1 MSRRHNRIL
10 MAHGAGGRLTGEL
23 ISQIFLPALENRHL
37 ATLSDAVVLPE
48 LPPGRPAMS
57 TDAFVVDPPV
67 FPGGDIGRLSVCG
80 TVNDVSMGGAT
91 PLWLTWALILE
102 EGTDMALVER
112 CTAGAATAAE
122 EAGVAIVA
130 GDTKVVAKGS
140 GDKIFA
146 ITTGLGVAPPGRDI
160 GDHRIRANDVII
172 ASGPLGDHGA
182 VIMAVR
188 HQLESETLQSDA
200 APVNGLVENLYAAG
214 IEVHALHDP
223 TRGGLKAVANEVAG
237 RSGRRQV
244 LTERLIPVRPEA
256 SAVCELLGLDP
267 FGLACEGRFL
277 AWVAQDD
284 ADRAVAA
291 LRKHPQGRDA
301 AVIGRVEEETPGA
314 APVILETHSGATRPL
329 DLLSG
334 TDLPRIC

>member
-1 MSRRHNRIL
+1 MKNRKIL

-23 ISQIFLPALENRHL
+23 ISQTFLPALNNQHL
-37 ATLSDAVVLPE
+37 APLSDAAVLPE

-67 FPGGDIGRLSVCG
+67 FPGGDIGHLSVCG
-80 TVNDVSMGGAT
+80 TVNDLAMGGAA

-102 EGTDMALVER
+102 EGTDMDLVER
-112 CTAGAATAAE
+112 CTASAAAAAK

-146 ITTGLGVAPPGRDI
+146 ITAGLGVVPPGRDI
-160 GDHRIRANDVII
+160 GDHRIRPGDAII

-188 HQLESETLQSDA
+188 HQLESETLQSDG
-200 APVNGLVENLYAAG
+200 APVNHLVEKLYAAG
-214 IEVHALHDP
+214 VEIHSLHDP
-223 TRGGLKAVANEVAG
+223 TRGGLKSVANEVAG
-237 RSGRRQV
+237 RSESRQV
-244 LTERLIPVRPEA
+244 LTESMIPIRPEV
-256 SAVCELLGLDP
+256 SAVCEVLGLDP
-267 FGLACEGRFL
+267 LGLACEGRFL
-277 AWVAQDD
+277 AWVRSDH

-291 LRKHPQGRDA
+291 LRQHPSGREA
-301 AVIGRVEEETPGA
+301 AIIGRVEPGVTGA
-314 APVILETHSGATRPL
+314 APVILETSTGATRPL

>member
-1 MSRRHNRIL
+1 MKNRKIL

-23 ISQIFLPALENRHL
+23 ISETFLPALRNQHL
-37 ATLSDAVVLPE
+37 ATLSDAAVLPE

-67 FPGGDIGRLSVCG
+67 FPGGDIGHLSVCG
-80 TVNDVSMGGAT
+80 TVNDLAMGGAA

-102 EGTDMALVER
+102 EGTDMDLLER
-112 CTAGAATAAE
+112 CTASAAAAAE

-146 ITTGLGVAPPGRDI
+146 ITAGLGVVPPGRDI
-160 GDHRIRANDVII
+160 GDHRIRPGDVII

-188 HQLESETLQSDA
+188 HQLESETLQSDG
-200 APVNGLVENLYAAG
+200 APVNHLVEKLFESG
-214 IEVHALHDP
+214 IEVHSLHDP
-223 TRGGLKAVANEVAG
+223 TRGGLKSVANEVAG
-237 RSGRRQV
+237 RSESRQV
-244 LTERLIPVRPEA
+244 LTESMIPIRPEV

-267 FGLACEGRFL
+267 LGLACEGRFL
-277 AWVAQDD
+277 AWVQKDH
-284 ADRAVAA
+284 ADKAVAA
-291 LRKHPQGRDA
+291 LREHPSGRDA
-301 AVIGRVEEETPGA
+301 AVIGRVEAGVTGA
-314 APVILETHSGATRPL
+314 APVILETSTGATRPL

>member
-1 MSRRHNRIL
+1 MKNRKIL

-23 ISQIFLPALENRHL
+23 ISQTFLPALNNQHL
-37 ATLSDAVVLPE
+37 ATLSDAAVLPE

-67 FPGGDIGRLSVCG
+67 FPGGDIGHLSVCG
-80 TVNDVSMGGAT
+80 TVNDLAMGGAA

-102 EGTDMALVER
+102 EGTDMDLVER
-112 CTAGAATAAE
+112 CTASAAAAAK

-146 ITTGLGVAPPGRDI
+146 ITAGLGVVPPGRDI
-160 GDHRIRANDVII
+160 GDHRIRHGDAII

-188 HQLESETLQSDA
+188 HQLESETLQSDG
-200 APVNGLVENLYAAG
+200 APVNHLVEKLYAAG
-214 IEVHALHDP
+214 VEIHSLHDP
-223 TRGGLKAVANEVAG
+223 TRGGLKSVANEVAG
-237 RSGRRQV
+237 RSESRQV
-244 LTERLIPVRPEA
+244 LTESMIPIRPEV
-256 SAVCELLGLDP
+256 SAVCEVLGLDP
-267 FGLACEGRFL
+267 LGLACEGRFL
-277 AWVAQDD
+277 AWVRSDH

-291 LRKHPQGRDA
+291 LRQHPSGREA
-301 AVIGRVEEETPGA
+301 AIIGRVEPGVTGA
-314 APVILETHSGATRPL
+314 APVILETSTGATRPL

>member
-1 MSRRHNRIL
+1 MTRRHSKIL

-23 ISQIFLPALENRHL
+23 ISETFLPTLTNRHL
-37 ATLSDAVVLPE
+37 ATLSDAAILPE

-80 TVNDVSMGGAT
+80 TVNDVAMGGAT

-102 EGTDMALVER
+102 EGTDMELVEL
-112 CTAGAATAAE
+112 CTASAAKAAK

-146 ITTGLGVAPPGRDI
+146 ITAGLGVVPPGRDI
-160 GDHRIRANDVII
+160 GDHRIRPGDAII

-188 HQLESETLQSDA
+188 HQLESETLKSDG
-200 APVNGLVENLYAAG
+200 APVNHLAESLFTAG
-214 IEVHALHDP
+214 IDVHALHDP
-223 TRGGLKAVANEVAG
+223 TRGGLKSVANEVAG
-237 RSGRRQV
+237 RTHCRQI
-244 LTERLIPVRPEA
+244 LAEKAIPIRPEV

-267 FGLACEGRFL
+267 LGLACEGRFL
-277 AWVAQDD
+277 AWVAPED
-284 ADRAVAA
+284 ADQAVEV
-291 LRKHPQGRDA
+291 LRRHPDGGKA
-301 AVIGRVEEETPGA
+301 EIIGRVEEGKLGA
-314 APVILETHSGATRPL
+314 APVIVETITGATRPL

>member
-1 MSRRHNRIL
+1 MKNRKIL

-23 ISQIFLPALENRHL
+23 ISGTFLPALRNQHL
-37 ATLSDAVVLPE
+37 ATLSDAAVLPE

-67 FPGGDIGRLSVCG
+67 FPGGDIGHLSVCG
-80 TVNDVSMGGAT
+80 TVNDIAMGGAQ

-102 EGTDMALVER
+102 EGTDMDLVEL
-112 CTAGAATAAE
+112 CTASAASAAK

-146 ITTGLGVAPPGRDI
+146 ITAGLGVVPPGRDI
-160 GDHRIRANDVII
+160 GDHRIRPGDAII

-188 HQLESETLQSDA
+188 HQLESETLRSDG
-200 APVNGLVENLYAAG
+200 APVNHLVEKLFTAG
-214 IEVHALHDP
+214 IEIHALHDP
-223 TRGGLKAVANEVAG
+223 TRGGLKSVANEVAG
-237 RSGRRQV
+237 RSGSRQI
-244 LTERLIPVRPEA
+244 LTEGAIPIRPEV

-267 FGLACEGRFL
+267 LGLACEGRFL
-277 AWVAQDD
+277 AWVAQGD
-284 ADRAVAA
+284 ADQAVAE
-291 LRKHPQGRDA
+291 LRKYPSGRDA
-301 AVIGRVEEETPGA
+301 AVIGRVEAGVAGA
-314 APVILETHSGATRPL
+314 APVILETLTGATRPL

>member
-1 MSRRHNRIL
+1 MKNRKIL

-23 ISQIFLPALENRHL
+23 ISETFLPALRNQYL
-37 ATLSDAVVLPE
+37 ATLSDAAVLPE

-67 FPGGDIGRLSVCG
+67 FPGGDIGHLSVCG
-80 TVNDVSMGGAT
+80 TVNDLAMGGAA

-102 EGTDMALVER
+102 EGTDMDLVER
-112 CTAGAATAAE
+112 CTASAAAAAK

-146 ITTGLGVAPPGRDI
+146 ITAGLGVVPPGRDI
-160 GDHRIRANDVII
+160 GDHRIRHGDAII

-188 HQLESETLQSDA
+188 HQLESETLQSDG
-200 APVNGLVENLYAAG
+200 APVNHLVEKLYAA
-214 IEVHALHDP
+214 EVEIHSLHDP
-223 TRGGLKAVANEVAG
+223 TRGGLKSVANEVAG
-237 RSGRRQV
+237 RSESRQV
-244 LTERLIPVRPEA
+244 LTESMIPIRPEV
-256 SAVCELLGLDP
+256 SAVCEVLGLDP
-267 FGLACEGRFL
+267 LGLACEGRFL
-277 AWVAQDD
+277 AWVRSDH

-291 LRKHPQGRDA
+291 LRQHPSGREA
-301 AVIGRVEEETPGA
+301 AVIGRVEPGVTGA
-314 APVILETHSGATRPL
+314 APVLLETSTGATRPL

>member
-1 MSRRHNRIL
+1 MARRHSKIL

-23 ISQIFLPALENRHL
+23 ISETFLPALRNQHL
-37 ATLSDAVVLPE
+37 ATLSDAAVLPE

-67 FPGGDIGRLSVCG
+67 FPGGDIGHLSVCG
-80 TVNDVSMGGAT
+80 TVNDIAMGGAQ

-102 EGTDMALVER
+102 EGTDMDLVER
-112 CTAGAATAAE
+112 CTASAAAAAN

-146 ITTGLGVAPPGRDI
+146 ITAGLGVVPPGRDI
-160 GDHRIRANDVII
+160 GDHRIRPGDAII

-188 HQLESETLQSDA
+188 HQLESETLRSDG
-200 APVNGLVENLYAAG
+200 APVNHLVEKLFTAG
-214 IEVHALHDP
+214 IEIHALHDP
-223 TRGGLKAVANEVAG
+223 TRGGLKSVANEVAG
-237 RSGRRQV
+237 RSGSRQV
-244 LTERLIPVRPEA
+244 LTEGSIPIRPEV

-267 FGLACEGRFL
+267 LGLACEGRFL
-277 AWVAQDD
+277 AWVAQGD
-284 ADRAVAA
+284 ADRAVAE
-291 LRKHPQGRDA
+291 LRKTPSGRDA
-301 AVIGRVEEETPGA
+301 AVIGRVEAGVAGA
-314 APVILETHSGATRPL
+314 APVILETNTGATRPL

>member
-1 MSRRHNRIL
+1 MTHRKIL

-23 ISQIFLPALENRHL
+23 ISQTFLPALNNQHL
-37 ATLSDAVVLPE
+37 ATLSDAAVLPE

-67 FPGGDIGRLSVCG
+67 FPGGDIGHLSVCG
-80 TVNDVSMGGAT
+80 TVNDLAMGGAA

-102 EGTDMALVER
+102 EGTDMDLVER
-112 CTAGAATAAE
+112 CTASAAAAAK

-146 ITTGLGVAPPGRDI
+146 ITAGLGVVPPGRDI
-160 GDHRIRANDVII
+160 GDHRIRPGDAII
-172 ASGPLGDHGA
+172 TSGPLGDHGA

-188 HQLESETLQSDA
+188 HQLESETLQSDG
-200 APVNGLVENLYAAG
+200 APVNHLVETLYAAG
-214 IEVHALHDP
+214 VEVHALHDP
-223 TRGGLKAVANEVAG
+223 TRGGLKSVANEVAG
-237 RSGRRQV
+237 RSGCRQV
-244 LTERLIPVRPEA
+244 LTENLIPIRPEV

-267 FGLACEGRFL
+267 LGLACEGRFL
-277 AWVAQDD
+277 AWVQSDHT
-284 ADRAVAA
+284 DRAVAA
-291 LRKHPQGRDA
+291 LKEHPSGRDA
-301 AVIGRVEEETPGA
+301 AVIGRVEAGVAGA
-314 APVILETHSGATRPL
+314 APVILETHTGGTRPL

>member
-1 MSRRHNRIL
+1 MTTRKIL

-23 ISQIFLPALENRHL
+23 ISQTFLPLLKNRYL
-37 ATLSDAVVLPE
+37 ATLSDAAILPE

-67 FPGGDIGRLSVCG
+67 FPGGDIGHLSVCG
-80 TVNDVSMGGAT
+80 TVNDIAMGGAT

-102 EGTDMALVER
+102 EGTDMDLVER
-112 CTAGAATAAE
+112 CTSSAAAAAK

-146 ITTGLGVAPPGRDI
+146 ITAGLGVVPPGRDI
-160 GDHRIRANDVII
+160 GDHKIRPGDLII

-188 HQLESETLQSDA
+188 HQMESDTLQSDG
-200 APVNGLVENLYAAG
+200 APVNGLVDSLYAAG
-214 IEVHALHDP
+214 VEIHALHDP
-223 TRGGLKAVANEVAG
+223 TRGGLKSVANEVAG
-237 RSGRRQV
+237 RSGCRQV
-244 LTERLIPVRPEA
+244 LTEGSIPIRPEV

-267 FGLACEGRFL
+267 LGLACEGRFL
-277 AWVAQDD
+277 AWVDPKD

-291 LRKHPQGRDA
+291 LRKKQSGRDA
-301 AVIGRVEEETPGA
+301 AVIGRVEAGVA
-314 APVILETHSGATRPL
+314 GVAPVILETISGASRPL

>member
-1 MSRRHNRIL
+1 MKRKKIL
-10 MAHGAGGRLTGEL
+10 MGHGAGGRLTGEL
-23 ISQIFLPALENRHL
+23 ISQTFLPALSNPYL
-37 ATLSDAVVLPE
+37 ATLSDAAVLPE

-57 TDAFVVDPPV
+57 TDAFVVDPPI

-102 EGTDMALVER
+102 EGTDMSLVEQ
-112 CTAGAATAAE
+112 CTASAAAAAK
-122 EAGVAIVA
+122 EAGVSIVA

-146 ITTGLGVAPPGRDI
+146 ITAGLGVVPPGRDV
-160 GDHRIRANDVII
+160 GDHTIEAGDAII

-188 HQLESETLQSDA
+188 HQLQSASLQSDA
-200 APVNGLVENLYAAG
+200 APVNHLVDSLFAAG
-214 IEVHALHDP
+214 VNVHALHDP
-223 TRGGLKAVANEVAG
+223 TRGGLKAVANEVAK
-237 RSGRRQV
+237 RSGMRQV
-244 LTERLIPVRPEA
+244 LSEDAIPIRPEV

-267 FGLACEGRFL
+267 LGLACEGRFL
-277 AWVAQDD
+277 AWVA
-284 ADRAVAA
+284 ADEAKRAVAI
-291 LRKHPQGRDA
+291 LREHPSGKDA
-301 AVIGRVEEETPGA
+301 AVIGRVERATPGS
-314 APVILETHSGATRPL
+314 APVILETHTGATRPL

>member
-1 MSRRHNRIL
+1 MKNRKIL

-23 ISQIFLPALENRHL
+23 ISQTFLPALNNQHL
-37 ATLSDAVVLPE
+37 ATLSDAAVLPE

-67 FPGGDIGRLSVCG
+67 FPGGDIGHLSVCG
-80 TVNDVSMGGAT
+80 TVNDLAMGGAA

-102 EGTDMALVER
+102 EGTDMDLVER
-112 CTAGAATAAE
+112 CTASAAAAAK

-146 ITTGLGVAPPGRDI
+146 ITAGLGVVPPGRDI
-160 GDHRIRANDVII
+160 GDHRIRPGDAII

-188 HQLESETLQSDA
+188 HQLESETLQSDG
-200 APVNGLVENLYAAG
+200 APVNHLVEKLYAAG
-214 IEVHALHDP
+214 VEIHSLHDP
-223 TRGGLKAVANEVAG
+223 TRGGLKSVANEVAG
-237 RSGRRQV
+237 RSESRQV
-244 LTERLIPVRPEA
+244 LTESMIPIRPEV
-256 SAVCELLGLDP
+256 SAVCEVLGLDP
-267 FGLACEGRFL
+267 LGLACEGRFL
-277 AWVAQDD
+277 AWVRSDH

-291 LRKHPQGRDA
+291 LKQHPSGREA
-301 AVIGRVEEETPGA
+301 AVIGRVEPGVTGA
-314 APVILETHSGATRPL
+314 APVLLETSTGATRPL